1 MKLDIGDY
9 KKFVEKIHIWLK
21 LDRNVR
27 HITWKT

>member
-9 KKFVEKIHIWLK
+9 KFVEKIHIWLK